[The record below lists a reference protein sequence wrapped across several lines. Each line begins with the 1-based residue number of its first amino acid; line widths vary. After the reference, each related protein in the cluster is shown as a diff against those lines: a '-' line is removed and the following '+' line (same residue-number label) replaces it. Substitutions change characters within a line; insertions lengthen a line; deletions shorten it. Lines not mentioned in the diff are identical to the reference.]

1 MRNAGNF
8 WLIAVGYDR
17 KILGYI
23 VKKAEKSTQT
33 VLTSAVT
40 VSKCGH
46 IYLVYTLSAWL
57 YLSVHILA
65 KYWLFLFMATVAMFL
80 LEWTYLPA
88 II

>member
-46 IYLVYTLSAWL
+46 IYLVYTLSA
-57 YLSVHILA
+57 
-65 KYWLFLFMATVAMFL
+65 
-80 LEWTYLPA
+80 
-88 II
+88 